1 MLSDRF
7 INGVRDEEDEYE
19 KMKAQYEAMLALSQG
34 AVLPEEEPYV
44 PEPGR
49 QKFKRFTK
57 DQIPRMSMNSWR
69 NNTRVRHNGVALNSL
84 ELTRQAAAQEAQY
97 AGLIEEEE
105 EDEAARLEREYN
117 QLKMQYESMSSF
129 FLLLNPNFQC
139 FLQKMKSL

>member
-57 DQIPRMSMNSWR
+57 DQIPRMSMNS
-69 NNTRVRHNGVALNSL
+69 
-84 ELTRQAAAQEAQY
+84 
-97 AGLIEEEE
+97 
-105 EDEAARLEREYN
+105 
-117 QLKMQYESMSSF
+117 
-129 FLLLNPNFQC
+129 
-139 FLQKMKSL
+139 